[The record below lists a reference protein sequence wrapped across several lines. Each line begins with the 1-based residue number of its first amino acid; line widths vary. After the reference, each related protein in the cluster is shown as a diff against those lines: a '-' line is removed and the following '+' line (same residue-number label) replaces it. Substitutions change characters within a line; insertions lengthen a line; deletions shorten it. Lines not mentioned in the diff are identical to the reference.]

1 MATNPATFSDTT
13 RNDPVHALAD
23 IWAELAKIDQA
34 QVELH
39 HRERGTH
46 ERKDALEEA
55 VLALE
60 PQTIGDVLS
69 LILVASDAFH
79 PKEGQ
84 EHIERALHVAIAWL
98 ADHAGATTP
107 LLHLYFPRK
116 FSERYAKGRKEPD
129 CSIS

>member
-84 EHIERALHVAIAWL
+84 EHIERALHAAIAWL
-98 ADHAGATTP
+98 ADHASATTP
-107 LLHLYFPRK
+107 FRPFAHPSGNFPGK
-116 FSERYAKGRKEPD
+116 
-129 CSIS
+129 